1 MNKVIVL
8 LRNEWTKILRK
19 KIVYIILIL
28 TVLGIVALGG
38 IFKLFPF
45 SYYSEDQFTFTE
57 AKSEMENEILNLE
70 TEISN
75 LEQHIESIE
84 QNGESAQADNLI
96 NLQINLA
103 NNKQYKLMLE
113 LGLDKNINIYS
124 LDFRRQLIS
133 DLADLYLAKEIK
145 LSNSQKAVN
154 KTAESEYESREENSD
169 SEEVRQENSNAEEVR
184 QENSNAEA
192 VSQENS
198 NAEAVRQENSNAEAV
213 SQEQGMLPDTES
225 GSFDLQVEHSFD
237 ENLPIDFYI
246 YDDYQ
251 YDKYSDLTVNEIE
264 QKVKNIDHI
273 IEQDDYAVFIDYQI
287 QNIRAD
293 QDLDEQQ
300 KAFQIAD
307 LELELKVNPT
317 GKANYPGKN
326 YFLSLQLVRNNALT
340 LITNGYSSYSPL
352 LPIQLEEAKQDY
364 LVANYYL
371 NLPYSSP
378 PATDDSIYY
387 YPGLAIYLGTY
398 AIICLI
404 IILAGSSISQE
415 ISTGSIKGLIIAPV
429 KRYKIFFAK
438 VLSIFSISVVGM
450 LIVYFATLVSSYI
463 FVEPFY
469 RLPYAW
475 VTRSGVLGL
484 AFPIYLL
491 LLCLSKISFVFITGS
506 IALMFSCVTRS
517 TSIAVG
523 ITMIMQFGLLSIY
536 NFIKLISIK
545 LHPIIAFL
553 PFEYLDLSK
562 YIFPAINDSS
572 YTNLTLF
579 GTNLSREF
587 VLRTPLIL
595 PYLYWLVMVICL
607 IWIARDSFVKNDL

>member
-19 KIVYIILIL
+19 KIFYIILIL
-28 TVLGIVALGG
+28 TVFGIVALGG

-145 LSNSQKAVN
+145 LSNSHKAVN
-154 KTAESEYESREENSD
+154 KTAESEYKSSDEISSSEKVREDNSSAEEVSRDNSD
-169 SEEVRQENSNAEEVR
+169 SEEVRKENELIPE
-184 QENSNAEA
+184 
-192 VSQENS
+192 
-198 NAEAVRQENSNAEAV
+198 
-213 SQEQGMLPDTES
+213 TES

-237 ENLPIDFYI
+237 DNLPSDIYI
-246 YDDYQ
+246 YDDYH

-264 QKVKNIDHI
+264 QKVKNIDQI

-293 QDLDEQQ
+293 HDLDEQQ

-352 LPIQLEEAKQDY
+352 LPIELEEAKQDY

-438 VLSIFSISVVGM
+438 ALSIFSISVVGM

-475 VTRSGVLGL
+475 VTRNGVLGL

-523 ITMIMQFGLLSIY
+523 ITMVMQFGLLSIY

-562 YIFPAINDSS
+562 YIFPAINNSS

-579 GTNLSREF
+579 GTNSSREF
-587 VLRTPLIL
+587 VLRTPSIL
-595 PYLYWLVMVICL
+595 PYLYWFVMVVCL